1 MGAPPPGAAPYD
13 PRMPAAGS
21 LPPPAPDARAQRA
34 WCLYDFGNS
43 GFAVLFPVVFGTWY
57 ATKVVGG
64 NAGDAAWGRL
74 VSTSML
80 VVALLGPFLGGIAD
94 HAGVRKRLLVLFTLL
109 GGAAVLAFS
118 ALGQGDVVLGFVL
131 GVLANVGFEGAI
143 VFYNAYL
150 PRLVPPAEQGVLSA
164 RAFAWGYVG
173 SLVALG
179 VAVPLLKSSW
189 LVGVWAALTL
199 QWWLAAWPSWRHLPQ
214 DRPTGMS
221 VAQAARTGAAGT
233 WRTFRDQVL
242 GRPIGRY
249 LLAYFFFMDGVLTV
263 ISFASLFAKRTLAFG
278 DAELLGLIA
287 GVQVTALIGAAAVA
301 RLARRYAP
309 DTLLRGLLLLWIA
322 VVAAT
327 WFATTKGV
335 FLVVAGFAGLGLG
348 SIQSTARA
356 AMAQRIPD
364 GQEAELFGFYA
375 LCGKSGAI
383 LGPLL
388 FGALSETLGDQ
399 RPAVLALGAFFVL
412 GLAILTGSRRAP
424 R

>member
-1 MGAPPPGAAPYD
+1 MPDAGTL
-13 PRMPAAGS
+13 PAAS
-21 LPPPAPDARAQRA
+21 PDARAQRA

-57 ATKVVGG
+57 ATRVVGG

-74 VSTSML
+74 VATSML
-80 VVALLGPFLGGIAD
+80 VVAALGPFLGGIAD
-94 HAGVRKRLLVLFTLL
+94 HAGVRKRLFVLFTLL
-109 GGAAVLAFS
+109 GGASVLGFS
-118 ALGQGDVVLGFVL
+118 GLGTGDVALGFVL

-179 VAVPLLKSSW
+179 VAVPLLKSGW
-189 LVGVWAALTL
+189 LLGVWVALTL
-199 QWWLAAWPSWRHLPQ
+199 QWWLAAWPSWRDLPA
-214 DRPTGMS
+214 DRATGMG
-221 VAQAARTGAAGT
+221 VLRAARVGAAGT

-242 GRPIGRY
+242 GRPVGRF

-263 ISFASLFAKRTLAFG
+263 ISFASLFAKRTLAFT
-278 DAELLGLIA
+278 DAELIGLIA
-287 GVQVTALIGAAAVA
+287 GVQVTALIGAAVIA
-301 RLARRYAP
+301 RLARRHEP
-309 DTLLRGLLLLWIA
+309 DTLLRALLVLWLA
-322 VVAAT
+322 VVGAT
-327 WFATTKGV
+327 WFATTKGA

-356 AMAQRIPD
+356 AMARRIPE

-388 FGALSETLGDQ
+388 FGALSEALDDQ
-399 RPAVLALGAFFVL
+399 RPAVLALGTFFLL